1 MQAVIET
8 VAPIFGLIALGFGIA
23 RVGYLPESTGKG
35 LADFVFNV
43 AIPALLFR
51 LMLQE
56 TAAPAAPYMLW
67 ACFLCVM
74 AATWLAASVLTRM
87 LLKRPATDGASI
99 AMASTYGNI
108 ILLGIPLA
116 IDRFGAEAATPAALI
131 VSVYSPTLW
140 LAATLHMEW
149 AGKSSGLDVVSLL
162 RELASNLLRNPVIVA
177 LIAGLAWRQ
186 TGLGLH
192 PLIDKTVALLGQAA
206 VPGALVALGL
216 SLSGFAIRGQT
227 LTVTVILT
235 LSLIF
240 MPAVAWVLAFD
251 IFQLPPV
258 WAGVV
263 VLLAAA
269 PPGVNCF
276 LFASRY
282 EAAVGSVSSAVAL
295 GTALCA
301 LTVSAI
307 ILLMDGITP

>member
-1 MQAVIET
+1 MQAVFAT

-35 LADFVFNV
+35 LADFVFMV

-51 LMLQE
+51 LMLEESGTQ
-56 TAAPAAPYMLW
+56 APPYMLW
-67 ACFLCVM
+67 ACFLSVM
-74 AATWLAASVLTRM
+74 ALTWGAAALLTRIV
-87 LLKRPATDGASI
+87 LKRPATDGASI
-99 AMASTYGNI
+99 SMASTYGNI

-116 IDRFGAEAATPAALI
+116 IDRFGSEAATPAALI
-131 VSVYSPTLW
+131 VSVYSPMLW
-140 LAATLHMEW
+140 LAGTLHMEW
-149 AGKSSGLDVVSLL
+149 AGKSEGLDWASLL
-162 RELASNLLRNPVIVA
+162 RELVGNLVRNPIIVA
-177 LIAGLAWRQ
+177 LVAGLAWRQ

-192 PLIDKTVALLGQAA
+192 PLLDKTVALLGQSA

-216 SLSGFAIRGQT
+216 SLSGFAILGQT
-227 LTVTVILT
+227 RTVAVILT

-240 MPAVAWVLAFD
+240 MPAVAWVMAFEVFD
-251 IFQLPPV
+251 LPPV

-276 LFASRY
+276 LFATRY
-282 EAAVGSVSSAVAL
+282 EAAVGSVSSAVAV

-301 LTVSAI
+301 LTVSLI
-307 ILLMDGITP
+307 VLLLDGRV